1 MVKSCL
7 LFLVILCCISCNKS
21 PKCYY
26 IIRNDR
32 GVYFKNYS
40 IPDTIPFNTSVL
52 SDEIKFDTYD
62 ADLIAKK
69 VNLKKHH
76 EKLFHYFMK
85 EYIAS
90 SEEFYKNLMGDEY
103 MGIGIDTTLNKVE
116 LFFCGKLTLQPGIQS
131 LVLLE
136 RESDFWHKNEFLKSL
151 ILCNIKNNRLCS
163 IISLSDNIRD
173 FDTKSYLMQGN
184 YFSRVEICLLNGYTP
199 EHLLTKLNIKEENS
213 EVLYYSQFVIDKNGY
228 VEFLNL

>member
-1 MVKSCL
+1 M
-7 LFLVILCCISCNKS
+7 
-21 PKCYY
+21 
-26 IIRNDR
+26 IRSDR
-32 GVYFKNYS
+32 YVYFKNYS

-52 SDEIKFDTYD
+52 SDEIKLDTYD

-163 IISLSDNIRD
+163 IISLSDKISGI
-173 FDTKSYLMQGN
+173 DTSIDIKSYLMQGN
-184 YFSRVEICLLNGYTP
+184 YFSRVEIGLLNGDMP
-199 EHLLTKLNIKEENS
+199 EQLLTKLKIKEENS
-213 EVLYYSQFVIDKNGY
+213 EVLDYSLFAIDKNGY
-228 VEFLNL
+228 VKFVNL